1 MNVQRQANSMKTLKL
16 SGSRGD
22 AASAFLAV
30 AFATLGLQGTASAQ
44 GVTSVIRGTI
54 TDASG
59 AVVQAAAL
67 TVTDVTK
74 GRRPR
79 QSARAPRNARFRGS
93 SFYRGPAGREGFP
106 PVSRPAAGSGRSIP
120 RSRGSRRRLRREEIG
135 RAHV

>member
-1 MNVQRQANSMKTLKL
+1 MKTLKL
-16 SGSRGD
+16 SGSRGG

-74 GRRPR
+74 AWSRMTISGCCVGVSGCGICHPR
-79 QSARAPRNARFRGS
+79 FARHRFGTGGHFRYPGHHHGS
-93 SFYRGPAGREGFP
+93 DP
-106 PVSRPAAGSGRSIP
+106 
-120 RSRGSRRRLRREEIG
+120 L
-135 RAHV
+135 

>member
-1 MNVQRQANSMKTLKL
+1 MKTLKL
-16 SGSRGD
+16 SGSRGG

-67 TVTDVTK
+67 PATDVT
-74 GRRPR
+74 
-79 QSARAPRNARFRGS
+79 RGWS
-93 SFYRGPAGREGFP
+93 RMTISGPAGKFKFGQLPPADTFSIAVQAPDTKRNCVPESYSKPVRKAAWTSSCRRARFP
-106 PVSRPAAGSGRSIP
+106 TR
-120 RSRGSRRRLRREEIG
+120 
-135 RAHV
+135 

>member
-59 AVVQAAAL
+59 AGAQAAAL
-67 TVTDVTK
+67 PLTDVTM
-74 GRRPR
+74 GWTRRR
-79 QSARAPRNARFRGS
+79 MWAPAAKS
-93 SFYRGPAGREGFP
+93 ECVASGPADTF
-106 PVSRPAAGSGRSIP
+106 SI
-120 RSRGSRRRLRREEIG
+120 
-135 RAHV
+135 AVQ